1 MKSVASFI
9 GFPAFKSYGVK
20 TSEKANCSAL
30 GYLAIFLLD
39 SRSVE
44 AVSPEEVDTWGGSL
58 IFIKLGV
65 LFDDK
70 FIMEILV

>member
-44 AVSPEEVDTWGGSL
+44 ASEGSL
-58 IFIKLGV
+58 VLLQTPFIFWYTHSDIFLQA
-65 LFDDK
+65 
-70 FIMEILV
+70 EH